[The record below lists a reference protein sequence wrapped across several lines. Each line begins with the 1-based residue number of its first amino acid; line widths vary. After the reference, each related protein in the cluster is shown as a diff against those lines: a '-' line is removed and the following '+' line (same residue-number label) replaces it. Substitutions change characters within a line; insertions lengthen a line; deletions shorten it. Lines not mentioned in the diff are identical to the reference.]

1 MGSRMGSALKI
12 STVRNRECE
21 TETTGLRGIKLEVLQ
36 MRELVTNRSQAL
48 HLLSVC
54 LSVCVFGHWIHKVNS
69 AILQLLMS
77 MWKFA
82 TLFIKS
88 LKFSLWN
95 FLMNSTWNIFSE
107 NCERFCE
114 QISSRFLQF
123 LRASHFHWVV
133 YIAPQLVRRLQI
145 FSCAFFYKSF
155 SLLMFC
161 RKFTIFHKK
170 WGWRFSSR
178 STTISSFS

>member
-1 MGSRMGSALKI
+1 
-12 STVRNRECE
+12 
-21 TETTGLRGIKLEVLQ
+21 

>member
-95 FLMNSTWNIFSE
+95 FLMNSTWNIYSE

-114 QISSRFLQF
+114 QMKHLFWKLWTILWTNFKSVSAISPRF
-123 LRASHFHWVV
+123 
-133 YIAPQLVRRLQI
+133 
-145 FSCAFFYKSF
+145 SF
-155 SLLMFC
+155 SLSRLHC
-161 RKFTIFHKK
+161 TTA
-170 WGWRFSSR
+170 SS
-178 STTISSFS
+178 STANFLLCFFL

>member
-1 MGSRMGSALKI
+1 
-12 STVRNRECE
+12 
-21 TETTGLRGIKLEVLQ
+21 

-54 LSVCVFGHWIHKVNS
+54 LCLWPLNS

-82 TLFIKS
+82 TLFTKS
-88 LKFSLWN
+88 LTFSLSY

-114 QISSRFLQF
+114 QITSRFLQF
-123 LRASHFHWVV
+123 HRASHFH
-133 YIAPQLVRRLQI
+133 
-145 FSCAFFYKSF
+145 
-155 SLLMFC
+155 
-161 RKFTIFHKK
+161 
-170 WGWRFSSR
+170 
-178 STTISSFS
+178 